1 MRVITVLATLAFL
14 AGAVGVSS
22 AEPYLL
28 NLSGNNF
35 SISEAAAIGGELEV
49 VGMLSMVQ
57 DNPPFSLPGVV
68 DWTTE
73 YTVDVRD
80 LILAS
85 PPGNSVKTYN
95 GGVIELWADTPPD
108 APWTPTTPVGSIP
121 AYNTLLVPALMVDGT
136 PLLTGV
142 FTQFAT
148 LFFGGQTGS
157 ISATINWTGG
167 SKLGDLQSLGIANDW
182 HWNGWFNII
191 APVPPGFQRLYGG
204 KLEHETPVAVEPATW
219 GEIKNLLRAR

>member
-1 MRVITVLATLAFL
+1 MRGITALATLAL
-14 AGAVGVSS
+14 LVGAVGVSI
-22 AEPYLL
+22 AEPYIL

-35 SISEAAAIGGELEV
+35 SITEATAIGGELEV
-49 VGMLSMVQ
+49 VGMLSQVQ
-57 DNPPFSLPGVV
+57 DNPPFPLPGIV

-85 PPGNSVKTYN
+85 PPGNAVKTYT

-108 APWTPTTPVGSIP
+108 APWTPTTPVSSIP
-121 AYNTLLVPALMVDGT
+121 AYNALQVPARMTDGS

-157 ISATINWTGG
+157 ISATIDWTGG
-167 SKLGDLQSLGIANDW
+167 SRLGDLQTLGIVSDW
-182 HWNGWFNII
+182 HWNGWFNMT
-191 APVPPGFQRLYGG
+191 APVPDGYQRLYGG
-204 KLEHETPVAVEPATW
+204 KLEHEMPVAVEPATW
-219 GEIKNLLRAR
+219 GGIKNLLRAQ

>member
-1 MRVITVLATLAFL
+1 MRGITALATLAL
-14 AGAVGVSS
+14 LVGAAGASI
-22 AEPYLL
+22 AEPYVL

-35 SISEAAAIGGELEV
+35 STSEATVIGGELDV
-49 VGMLSMVQ
+49 VGMLSLVQ
-57 DNPPFSLPGVV
+57 DNPPFPLPGII
-68 DWTTE
+68 DWSTE
-73 YTVDVRD
+73 YTVAVQD

-85 PPGNSVKTYN
+85 PPANSVKTYT

-108 APWTPTTPVGSIP
+108 APWTPTTPVSSIP
-121 AYNTLLVPALMVDGT
+121 AYNSLQVPALMLDGT

-167 SKLGDLQSLGIANDW
+167 SRLGDLQTLGIASDW
-182 HWNGWFNII
+182 HWNGWFHTT
-191 APVPPGFQRLYGG
+191 APVPAGYLRLYGG